1 MNFVVEIRGGDVEG
15 VIQAKCS
22 RPDRFS
28 SQPVGLRKA
37 GAQYFQVSIFKP
49 VFGGDGRN
57 LQMGLGS
64 CLTAG

>member
-37 GAQYFQVSIFKP
+37 GAQYFQASVWW
-49 VFGGDGRN
+49 GRQKSAN
-57 LQMGLGS
+57 GS
-64 CLTAG
+64 GKLSHRWLA